1 MPGGQGLAGGGLS
14 GTINQALQQLLGG
27 GGGGAAGP
35 TGWIRPGQSRQF
47 TGGGSTGGAPGTR
60 VGTRGA
66 FGAPQQAQQQ
76 QQGQFPTNA
85 LEAQQAGQIA
95 QQLRSEEQAIRED
108 FGRRGQA
115 GSPAMEAALRQA
127 RDRASQGRSQGL
139 QQLQVSAYGENREQR
154 EADRNALMRAL
165 QLALS
170 ATGQSQGM
178 QQQQMQN
185 MLNMFGG

>member
-1 MPGGQGLAGGGLS
+1 
-14 GTINQALQQLLGG
+14 
-27 GGGGAAGP
+27 
-35 TGWIRPGQSRQF
+35 
-47 TGGGSTGGAPGTR
+47 
-60 VGTRGA
+60 
-66 FGAPQQAQQQ
+66 
-76 QQGQFPTNA
+76 
-85 LEAQQAGQIA
+85 
-95 QQLRSEEQAIRED
+95 
-108 FGRRGQA
+108 
-115 GSPAMEAALRQA
+115 MEAALRQA

-139 QQLQVSAYGENREQR
+139 QQLQVSAYGQNREQR

>member
-27 GGGGAAGP
+27 GGAPGRA
-35 TGWIRPGQSRQF
+35 PGQFRQF
-47 TGGGSTGGAPGTR
+47 TSGGSTGGAPI
-60 VGTRGA
+60 GTRGA